1 MRNTVSA
8 GARRGLARAGRAATS
23 LSSRRAGERLPL
35 VGRAF
40 STFTPGTGGSGG
52 IHNPAQQ
59 QRSLSLAPQPNI
71 IGDHVDTAELLARM
85 NEELE
90 PISHDP
96 LQVLRWGMQEFEGRV
111 AMSTSFGIQ
120 SAVLLHLATQV
131 YPNIPVVWVDTGYL
145 PAETYR
151 YAEELTDTLGLN
163 LLIASNPRW
172 TPARMEAIHG
182 KLWESDDAEAHGLY
196 GRMRKVEPLHNELA
210 SLEPNPLV
218 LLSGLRASQTK
229 ARANMPPIG
238 FSQGRFKLLPML
250 RMTDEQ
256 VADYMD
262 RNDLPPHPLQAKGY
276 VTVGDAHS
284 SRPVEE
290 GEDPRNTRFGG
301 KFQECGLHV
310 DSHDEPVESPSN
322 PQTTEALL
330 PESLEKTGVKALGLT
345 RSNRETGIAVIMV
358 KKLTE
363 DGTFC
368 RKCLDVAG
376 KVEQDNLTEWIGA
389 TAVAD
394 VLDSESEGAK
404 LAKHFGVVTAPFFL
418 IRDKETEEKHGEWKV
433 VRSYLQLRKMLQA
446 AAERKLQAAEH
457 EGKNVL
463 EKDPV
468 YLLSQKELEI
478 LKLQLDK
485 LQIEL
490 REKAAAI
497 ESVNDQLKNRA
508 EELGQ

>member
-1 MRNTVSA
+1 VRSFS
-8 GARRGLARAGRAATS
+8 S
-23 LSSRRAGERLPL
+23 LIPKSSGNINL
-35 VGRAF
+35 
-40 STFTPGTGGSGG
+40 
-52 IHNPAQQ
+52 Q
-59 QRSLSLAPQPNI
+59 QRALSLAPQPDI
-71 IGDHVDTAELLARM
+71 VRDMDTGELLARM

-90 PISHDP
+90 PISQDP
-96 LQVLRWGMQEFEGRV
+96 LQVLRWAMQEFDGRV

-120 SAVLLHLATQV
+120 SSVLLHLATQV

-151 YAEELTDTLGLN
+151 YADELTDTLGLN
-163 LLIASNPRW
+163 LHIASNPRW

-182 KLWESDDAEAHGLY
+182 KLWESDEADAHGLY

-210 SLEPNPLV
+210 ALEPNPIV

-256 VADYMD
+256 VAEYMD
-262 RNDLPPHPLQAKGY
+262 RNDLPPHPLAAKGY

-310 DSHDEPVESPSN
+310 DSHEPEDSN
-322 PQTTEALL
+322 SSSSKAKAAAPAPAAEPEMPLL
-330 PESLEKTGVKALGLT
+330 PASLEQTGVKALGLT
-345 RSNRETGIAVIMV
+345 RVNPDTDVAVIMV

-363 DGTFC
+363 DGSFC

-376 KVEQDNLTEWIGA
+376 KVEKDNLTEWIGA

-418 IRDKETEEKHGEWKV
+418 IRDKETEQQHGEWKV
-433 VRSYLQLRKMLQA
+433 VRSYLQLRQILVR
-446 AAERKLQAAEH
+446 AAEHKLQAAEH
-457 EGKNVL
+457 KGEDVL
-463 EKDPV
+463 GTDPV
-468 YLLSQKELEI
+468 YQLSQKEMEA
-478 LKLQLDK
+478 LQLQVDK

-490 REKAAAI
+490 REKTSAMEA
-497 ESVNDQLKNRA
+497 VNVQLKKRA
-508 EELGQ
+508 SELGQ